1 MQPADFG
8 IGRLF
13 WTIHEAIVVGDADS
27 GDIVLWNPAAER
39 LFGYAADEV
48 VGRSIEILIPERLRP
63 AHRAGLARFRETGT
77 GPLVDDGRPVE
88 LPALT
93 KAGQETTVELTLS
106 RVEDPRSAGRFVL
119 AMIRDVSERKRL
131 EAWQARRARHLA
143 LSADVRARLA
153 EGADLPG
160 MLQLC
165 AESIVQDLEAA
176 LARIWILDEQA
187 DVLELRASAG
197 MYTHLDGPHGRV
209 PVGTY
214 KIGLIAQE
222 RTPHLTNQLVGDPR
236 VGDQE
241 WARREGM
248 VAFAGYPLLVEDRL
262 IGVMALFARRPL
274 DEDTLEALAGVADV
288 IALGIER
295 KRAEQ
300 DLRQREQELADY
312 AAELARSN
320 AELEQFAYVASHD
333 LQEPLRAVVSYMQ
346 LLERRYKG
354 QLDERADKYIAYA
367 ADGARR
373 MQTLISDLLAYSR
386 VGRRAGELAPID
398 TEPVLESALANLRGA
413 IEEGAVSVTHDPL
426 PTVTADRAQLTQV
439 FQNLLG
445 NAIKF
450 RRPDASPE
458 VHVSAEREDGGW
470 RFAVRDNGI
479 GIAPEY
485 QDRIFLV
492 FQRLHGRHEYAGTGI
507 GLAICKKIVERR
519 GGRIWVESAP
529 DRGSTFFFTI
539 PDVPDAGGT
548 EG

>member
-1 MQPADFG
+1 
-8 IGRLF
+8 
-13 WTIHEAIVVGDADS
+13 
-27 GDIVLWNPAAER
+27 
-39 LFGYAADEV
+39 
-48 VGRSIEILIPERLRP
+48 
-63 AHRAGLARFRETGT
+63 
-77 GPLVDDGRPVE
+77 
-88 LPALT
+88 
-93 KAGQETTVELTLS
+93 
-106 RVEDPRSAGRFVL
+106 
-119 AMIRDVSERKRL
+119 
-131 EAWQARRARHLA
+131 
-143 LSADVRARLA
+143 
-153 EGADLPG
+153 
-160 MLQLC
+160 
-165 AESIVQDLEAA
+165 
-176 LARIWILDEQA
+176 
-187 DVLELRASAG
+187 
-197 MYTHLDGPHGRV
+197 
-209 PVGTY
+209 
-214 KIGLIAQE
+214 
-222 RTPHLTNQLVGDPR
+222 
-236 VGDQE
+236 
-241 WARREGM
+241 M

-300 DLRQREQELADY
+300 GLRQREQELAEH

-346 LLERRYKG
+346 LLEKRYKG
-354 QLDERADKYIAYA
+354 QLDERADKYIGYA
-367 ADGARR
+367 TDGARR

-386 VGRRAGELAPID
+386 VGRRGVELAPID
-398 TEPVLESALANLRGA
+398 AEAALESAVANLRGA
-413 IEEGAVSVTHDPL
+413 IEESAVSVTHDPL
-426 PTVTADRAQLTQV
+426 PTVTADRAQVTQL

-450 RRPDASPE
+450 RRPDAPPE

-492 FQRLHGRHEYAGTGI
+492 FQRLHGRHEYPGTGI
-507 GLAICKKIVERR
+507 GLAICKKIVERH

-539 PDVPDAGGT
+539 PDVPDTGGT